1 MDGVTL
7 QARLTELGLSQ
18 RAAAT
23 LLGYSVVSVS
33 KWVTGKASVPDD
45 VAAKLAV
52 DDLVPAVDLAEI
64 EPEPIAPA
72 EDALPVLTIVR
83 RSYPHSGPW
92 MQIQSINLDGSYL
105 CWWQVDEARKTATY
119 TRAGLETYAEAM
131 AANRR
136 TMPVFGVPIVSLPL
150 KNVA

>member
-1 MDGVTL
+1 MEL
-7 QARLTELGLSQ
+7 RALLTEHGLSQ
-18 RAAAT
+18 QAAADK
-23 LLGYSVVSVS
+23 LGVTRETVSR
-33 KWVTGKASVPDD
+33 WITGKSPVPDD
-45 VAAKLAV
+45 VASKLAGDPLPV
-52 DDLVPAVDLAEI
+52 VELAEI

-72 EDALPVLTIVR
+72 ADALPVLTIVR

-105 CWWQVDEARKTATY
+105 CWWMTDDRRDTATY